1 MLQIEALRFVKSRIN
16 QTKKISVAPF
26 IESKNHTT
34 LLEKTKNIQTQQLIK
49 LELLYL

>member
-16 QTKKISVAPF
+16 QAKKIGVAPF

-34 LLEKTKNIQTQQLIK
+34 LLKKTKNTQM
-49 LELLYL
+49 